1 MLDDSWLIDI
11 VDSEWRNDKL
21 PSEDIQV
28 PIESSIDPENGE
40 NEGNSSKDQVGVI
53 FFLSSTVTERMLSL
67 FVGKQ
72 MAGSGCDESSH

>member
-28 PIESSIDPENGE
+28 PIENTIDPENSE
-40 NEGNSSKDQVGVI
+40 NEGNSAKDQVSSLDSKHLICLVI
-53 FFLSSTVTERMLSL
+53 D
-67 FVGKQ
+67 FVSVLTRKTN
-72 MAGSGCDESSH
+72 GSIWQS